1 MTTRGRGETLSQPS
15 CFTVRFMGRFI
26 IHFDPYVY
34 PYGDLQRFTGFSSK
48 SLKPLKIKGFAYTL
62 LQYFHPV
69 LKFKSLLPRQR
80 QPWNRNGSRAFSCPL
95 TLTLTLTGFLRVYP
109 DTLRINCS
117 MRSADCWRIFWE
129 TWPYTSRVKLAV
141 AWPRLLCTVL
151 ISSPL
156 SMAATA

>member
-1 MTTRGRGETLSQPS
+1 MTERGPGIQLPGPCHMS
-15 CFTVRFMGRFI
+15 I
-26 IHFDPYVY
+26 LWDNLDPYLY
-34 PYGDLQRFTGFSSK
+34 PYEVLRLFTRFSQK
-48 SLKPLKIKGFAYTL
+48 RQNPLKIKGSAYTV
-62 LQYFHPV
+62 LQHFHPG